1 MCVCVSVSG
10 PFGVGGGGWVG
21 VGNYRIQSYG
31 VKGGGRLG
39 GWESG
44 VCVSLLDR

>member
-1 MCVCVSVSG
+1 M
-10 PFGVGGGGWVG
+10 G

-44 VCVSLLDR
+44 VFVSFRCLIDDRIGRYV